1 MITKRK
7 LISTTNPGAVT
18 TGAAEETGRD
28 YAFSKRTFAF
38 TAARTGGRTDIL
50 NSTGLEKRSLTFLIV
65 CNVRSNDDL
74 AESNT
79 PSKTADGSSNTAV
92 VFDGEIKNTRK
103 KGTDNT
109 VTNVNIALVIAV
121 AKILIVMKIGV
132 PYGLRRK

>member
-79 PSKTADGSSNTAV
+79 PRRSWYSESSP
-92 VFDGEIKNTRK
+92 R
-103 KGTDNT
+103 GTDNT

>member
-1 MITKRK
+1 MLMKRIP
-7 LISTTNPGAVT
+7 LCTTTQGAVT

-28 YAFSKRTFAF
+28 CAFSKRTFAF

-74 AESNT
+74 SESNT

-92 VFDGEIKNTRK
+92 VFDGEIKNTGK
-103 KGTDNT
+103 K
-109 VTNVNIALVIAV
+109 LS
-121 AKILIVMKIGV
+121 LLS
-132 PYGLRRK
+132 LRS